1 MFDWLSLPLLALV
14 ATGLLAG
21 GMLFFSFIFA
31 PMVFRTLDKE
41 NAGTLIR
48 AVFPVY
54 YLAGLL
60 LALLGAIFAWP
71 GSAADGALLGGVAL
85 IFALARQVLRPAID
99 AQRARRGE
107 DPAAAAAFRRL
118 HGLGMVLNL
127 LQMIAVLVVLVR
139 LSA

>member
-1 MFDWLSLPLLALV
+1 MLGWLSLHLLAV
-14 ATGLLAG
+14 VSAALLAG

-31 PMVFRTLDKE
+31 PLVFRSLDQE
-41 NAGTLIR
+41 NAGVLIR

-60 LALLGAIFAWP
+60 IALLGAIFAWP
-71 GSAADGALLGGVAL
+71 GSATDGALLGAVAL
-85 IFALARQVLRPAID
+85 VFALARQVLRPAID
-99 AQRARRGE
+99 AQRARRDE

-118 HGLGMVLNL
+118 HGFSMVLNL

-139 LSA
+139 LAG